1 MGGDAR
7 EQQQRALR
15 KAVGQIG
22 GSPEEQAA
30 MLGAMASETA
40 RGEALAGRDPA
51 AWEAGREL
59 NRAAGELTGRLA
71 ARQIG
76 DDAYGRE
83 LEALLGAA
91 DRKTLEAAF
100 RLRLTEPYAPGDRPG
115 PIDT

>member
-7 EQQQRALR
+7 EQQRRALR

-51 AWEAGREL
+51 TWAAARAL
-59 NRAAGELTGRLA
+59 NRATGALTARLA

-76 DDAYGRE
+76 EDAYDRE
-83 LEALLGAA
+83 LGALLGAA
-91 DRKTLEAAF
+91 DRGTLEAAL
-100 RLRLTEPYAPGDRPG
+100 RLRLTEANAPGDRHG
-115 PIDT
+115 PTGT